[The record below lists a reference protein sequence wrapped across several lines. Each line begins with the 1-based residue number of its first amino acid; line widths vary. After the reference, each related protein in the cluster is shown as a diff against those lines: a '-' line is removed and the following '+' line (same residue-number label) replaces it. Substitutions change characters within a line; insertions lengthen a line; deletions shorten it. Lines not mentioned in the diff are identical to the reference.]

1 MFQYLREKRISYYD
15 NTKQALWIAGQFASG
30 KPKMIIHGIYPDAYV
45 DVASDISL
53 EIIKKTY
60 PDRLC
65 NKKLK

>member
-1 MFQYLREKRISYYD
+1 
-15 NTKQALWIAGQFASG
+15 
-30 KPKMIIHGIYPDAYV
+30 MIIHGIYPDAYV